1 MTNTKPLLLAL
12 GILAASF
19 ALRAVA
25 LDTDAYG
32 RLDWSAGLLTDEGF
46 YTHNARN
53 MALFGTAR
61 TDEFNNMLLSPSLHA
76 LQAWLM
82 TSFGV
87 GAVQVRWI
95 SVLAGVVG
103 VGLLGAVL
111 WRTVSPLAALGAMA
125 VLGLDH
131 TSALFSRMAL
141 MDTPAGLGCTVG
153 LACFAAALMARRS
166 WIAWVWLA
174 LCGAI
179 LGATVMNRSLTI
191 YILPAPIL
199 ALLHVAYGMGARRG
213 RGWVI
218 TRLTAYGAAL
228 LVVVGGFWLE
238 CIRPNAAEIGPMT
251 RYYRTR
257 QLQPK
262 SVQALAGNLQRAA
275 FGDHR
280 GIAPYLFRHAPVP
293 FVLTLVGL
301 AAAGVGRLR
310 RGAGWLPEDDAAVAR
325 QGVLA
330 FLAAWLACGWLLLA
344 AVAYSPTRYYIS
356 TYPALA
362 GLAGWALSAL
372 VPNVR
377 RLAARLPE
385 ARFVVA
391 ALAAFVAYHSVQT
404 LVHRGGPG
412 TRGVVMAAL
421 CVMPVAAAFGWL
433 RWGRPLDLSRRATPA
448 LAAVCALWV
457 VTNGWWLADWGRNLS
472 RSQIEMSQW
481 LGRELPRGSV
491 LIGDVAPGVCMDNR
505 HVAVNVI
512 NGLCNGDSPVERWAG
527 RPRYVVILDGR
538 WLEQYWTERYPE
550 LITPANRVK
559 LARVLRWDVGVYR
572 VPADFAGRAHRV
584 TIGRNSPEG
593 KTG

>member
-1 MTNTKPLLLAL
+1 MARLKPFLPALL
-12 GILAASF
+12 ILAASF

-53 MALFGTAR
+53 MALFGAAR

-95 SVLAGVVG
+95 SVLAGTVG
-103 VGLLGAVL
+103 VGLLGAIL

-141 MDTPAGLGCTVG
+141 MDTPAGLGCTAG
-153 LACFAAALMARRS
+153 LACFAVALLARRDRA
-166 WIAWVWLA
+166 AWAWMA

-179 LGATVMNRSLTI
+179 LGATVMNRSLTL
-191 YILPAPIL
+191 YILPAPVL
-199 ALLHVAYGMGARRG
+199 ALLHVAYGMGVRR
-213 RGWVI
+213 RPVWVV
-218 TRLTAYGAAL
+218 TRLAAYGAAL
-228 LVVVGGFWLE
+228 VLVVGGFWLE

-262 SVQALAGNLQRAA
+262 SSRQLAGNLQRAA

-301 AAAGVGRLR
+301 AAAGAGRLR
-310 RGAGWLPEDDAAVAR
+310 RNAAPSVGADAALAR
-325 QGVLA
+325 QGVVA

-385 ARFVVA
+385 ARLA
-391 ALAAFVAYHSVQT
+391 AAAVAAFVAYHAVQT
-404 LVHRGGPG
+404 LLHRGGPG

-421 CVMPVAAAFGWL
+421 CLLPAAAALCWV
-433 RWGRPLDLSRRATPA
+433 RWGRPVDLSRRAVPVMV
-448 LAAVCALWV
+448 AVCAVWV
-457 VTNGWWLADWGRNLS
+457 MTNGWWLADWARSQS
-472 RSQIEMSQW
+472 RSQIEMSRW

-550 LITPANRVK
+550 LIIPANRVK

-572 VPADFAGRAHRV
+572 VPADYAGRAHRV